1 MKSSSTVCKIYLL
14 SVAVSTFVLGCS
26 SVEKKTDIAALVKS
40 SIDARATGNED
51 LAANELK
58 EAYEL
63 LPPKNSVGR
72 VEAINQLYTPTLDL
86 AAELSK
92 AGRFSLSNTM
102 YDKAI
107 EIESECTVSRKRSA
121 TQLKRES
128 EQVFDTEE
136 KILTKATTVG
146 EMKAKTLEMQRF
158 TDGLARRLQSED
170 PKKVE
175 ADARKHLQLIRDSF
189 GVASSQYLDILRVVE
204 NALSKQNAYQFAI
217 EIVESDIRYLT
228 DFKEEDLRNADA
240 DAIESVYFLIPLYC
254 DLSALQLKAKK
265 LDEAEQNARNA
276 CKYAKIV
283 GGKEKGRLVNAQYA
297 LGSALHAKGEDNQAL
312 DVLQMAYALARQEKR
327 GKESVQIKE
336 LIQQIE
342 TEHSEKRRS

>member
-1 MKSSSTVCKIYLL
+1 MKSSSTVCKIYLIGL
-14 SVAVSTFVLGCS
+14 AVSTFVLGCS
-26 SVEKKTDIAALVKS
+26 PAEKKPDIAALVKS
-40 SIDARATGNED
+40 SIAARAIGKED

-58 EAYEL
+58 EAYEH
-63 LPPKNSVGR
+63 LPPRNSAGR

-92 AGRFSLSNTM
+92 AGRFSLSNTL

-107 EIESECTVSRKRSA
+107 EIESECTISRKQSA

-136 KILTKATTVG
+136 KILSKATTVG
-146 EMKAKTLEMQRF
+146 EMKAKTLEMQRV
-158 TDGLARRLQSED
+158 TDALARRLQSED

-175 ADARKHLQLIRDSF
+175 AEARKHLQVIRNSF
-189 GVASSQYLDILRVVE
+189 GVASHQYLDILRVLE
-204 NALSKQNAYQFAI
+204 NALSKQNAFQFAI
-217 EIVESDIRYLT
+217 EIVESDIRHLT
-228 DFKEEDLRNADA
+228 DFKEEDLKNADA

-254 DLSALQLKAKK
+254 DLSSLQVKAKK
-265 LDEAEQNARNA
+265 LDEAVQNAGKA

-297 LGSALHAKGEDNQAL
+297 LATALHAKGEDDQAM
-312 DVLQMAYALARQEKR
+312 DILQMAYALARQEKR
-327 GKESVQIKE
+327 GKESVQIRE

-342 TEHSEKRRS
+342 AAHSEKRRS